1 MKIIKKSNTINK
13 ILEKYHNVGFVPTM
27 GTLHEGHI
35 SLIRKSKKE
44 SFKTVVS
51 IFINP
56 KQFTKQK
63 DFENYPKKIKEDIKI
78 CKKNNVDYLFL
89 PSFSEI
95 YDWDSGKKAYP
106 KIKNIME
113 QKFRKNHF
121 KGVLDV
127 IAKLFSI
134 IKNTKV
140 YMGEKD
146 YQQLHVVR
154 QFCKINKIQ
163 SEIIAC
169 KTIRSKE
176 GYALSSRNLL
186 LSKDFHQIMKSVYKK
201 MHRYKSQNLNKAFNR
216 SFLKKDIKK
225 AGVEKIDYIDLVN
238 LQTFSKVR
246 KISRKTNIFIAYYL
260 NGVRLIDNI

>member
-1 MKIIKKSNTINK
+1 
-13 ILEKYHNVGFVPTM
+13 
-27 GTLHEGHI
+27 
-35 SLIRKSKKE
+35 
-44 SFKTVVS
+44 
-51 IFINP
+51 
-56 KQFTKQK
+56 
-63 DFENYPKKIKEDIKI
+63 
-78 CKKNNVDYLFL
+78 
-89 PSFSEI
+89 
-95 YDWDSGKKAYP
+95 
-106 KIKNIME
+106 ME

-127 IAKLFSI
+127 ISKLFSI

-216 SFLKKDIKK
+216 SVLKQDIKK

-238 LQTFSKVR
+238 LKTFSKVR
-246 KISRKTNIFIAYYL
+246 KISKKTNIFIAYYL

>member
-51 IFINP
+51 IFIKP

-63 DFENYPKKIKEDIKI
+63 DFENYPKKIKEDITI

-89 PSFSEI
+89 PSFNEI

>member
-44 SFKTVVS
+44 SSKTVVS

-95 YDWDSGKKAYP
+95 YDWGSGKKAYP

>member
-56 KQFTKQK
+56 KQFTKKK
-63 DFENYPKKIKEDIKI
+63 DFESYPKKIKEDIKI
-78 CKKNNVDYLFL
+78 CKKNNVDDLFL
-89 PSFSEI
+89 PSFDEI
-95 YDWDSGKKAYP
+95 YDWSSGKKAYP

-238 LQTFSKVR
+238 LQTFSEVR

>member
-1 MKIIKKSNTINK
+1 MRII
-13 ILEKYHNVGFVPTM
+13 
-27 GTLHEGHI
+27 
-35 SLIRKSKKE
+35 
-44 SFKTVVS
+44 
-51 IFINP
+51 
-56 KQFTKQK
+56 Q
-63 DFENYPKKIKEDIKI
+63 KKIKEDIKI

-95 YDWDSGKKAYP
+95 YDWGSGKKAYP

-201 MHRYKSQNLNKAFNR
+201 MHRYKSQNLNTAFNR
-216 SFLKKDIKK
+216 SVLKQDIKK

>member
-95 YDWDSGKKAYP
+95 YDWGSGKKAYP

-246 KISRKTNIFIAYYL
+246 KISKKTNIFIAYYL

>member
-44 SFKTVVS
+44 SSRTVVS
-51 IFINP
+51 IFVNP
-56 KQFTKQK
+56 KQFTKKK
-63 DFENYPKKIKEDIKI
+63 DFENYPKKINEDIKI

-89 PSFSEI
+89 PTFNEI
-95 YDWDSGKKAYP
+95 YNWDSGKTIYP

-121 KGVLDV
+121 KGVLNV

-216 SFLKKDIKK
+216 SVLKQDIKK

-246 KISRKTNIFIAYYL
+246 KI
-260 NGVRLIDNI
+260 

>member
-44 SFKTVVS
+44 SSKTVVS

-63 DFENYPKKIKEDIKI
+63 DFESYPKKIKEDIKI

-95 YDWDSGKKAYP
+95 YDWGSGKKAYP

-225 AGVEKIDYIDLVN
+225 TGVEKIDYIDLVN

>member
-44 SFKTVVS
+44 SSRTVVS
-51 IFINP
+51 IFVNP
-56 KQFTKQK
+56 KQFTKKK
-63 DFENYPKKIKEDIKI
+63 DFESYPKKINEDIKI

-89 PSFSEI
+89 PTFNEI
-95 YDWDSGKKAYP
+95 YDWDSGKTIYP

-121 KGVLDV
+121 KGVLNV

-146 YQQLHVVR
+146 YQQLHTVR
-154 QFCKINKIQ
+154 QFCKINKMQ
-163 SEIIAC
+163 SKIIAC
-169 KTIRSKE
+169 KTIRSKD

-186 LSKDFHQIMKSVYKK
+186 LNKDFHQIMRSVYKK
-201 MHRYKSQNLNKAFNR
+201 IHRYKIQNSNIAFNR
-216 SFLKKDIKK
+216 SVLKNDIKK
-225 AGVEKIDYIDLVN
+225 AGVEKIDYIDLIN
-238 LQTFSKVR
+238 LQTFSKEKKVS
-246 KISRKTNIFIAYYL
+246 KKTNIFIAYYL

>member
-95 YDWDSGKKAYP
+95 YDWGSGKKAYP

-216 SFLKKDIKK
+216 SVLKQDIKK

-238 LQTFSKVR
+238 LKTFSKVR
-246 KISRKTNIFIAYYL
+246 KISKKTNIFIAYYL

>member
-95 YDWDSGKKAYP
+95 YDWGSGKKAYP

>member
-1 MKIIKKSNTINK
+1 MRVI
-13 ILEKYHNVGFVPTM
+13 
-27 GTLHEGHI
+27 
-35 SLIRKSKKE
+35 
-44 SFKTVVS
+44 
-51 IFINP
+51 
-56 KQFTKQK
+56 Q
-63 DFENYPKKIKEDIKI
+63 KKIKEDIKI

-95 YDWDSGKKAYP
+95 YDWGSGKKAYP

-134 IKNTKV
+134 IKNSKV

-246 KISRKTNIFIAYYL
+246 KISKKTNIFIAYYL

>member
-44 SFKTVVS
+44 SSKTVVS

-89 PSFSEI
+89 PSFDEI
-95 YDWDSGKKAYP
+95 YDWSSGKKAYP

>member
-1 MKIIKKSNTINK
+1 MRII
-13 ILEKYHNVGFVPTM
+13 
-27 GTLHEGHI
+27 
-35 SLIRKSKKE
+35 
-44 SFKTVVS
+44 
-51 IFINP
+51 
-56 KQFTKQK
+56 Q
-63 DFENYPKKIKEDIKI
+63 KKIKEDIKI